1 MKEKI
6 ISLGKKIFGVIIL
19 IVFVTMCIIG
29 GLRSCLIVDNQSVSS
44 YKLTSSDIEKAKEK
58 LTDEE
63 KNKADEIWSKAND
76 ILESH
81 MNEEEEDIW
90 FEWLLSPPSNDEE
103 LKRYIDFSNTIYN
116 RLSKKEK
123 KRFIEIENELKQF
136 LKEAMKQ

>member
-19 IVFVTMCIIG
+19 TVFVTMCIIG

-44 YKLTSSDIEKAKEK
+44 NKLTSSDIEKAKEK

-63 KNKADEIWSKAND
+63 QNKADEIWFKAND

-81 MNEEEEDIW
+81 MNEEEDIW

-103 LKRYIDFSNTIYN
+103 LKRYIDFSNKIYN

-123 KRFIEIENELKQF
+123 KRFTEIENELKQF
-136 LKEAMKQ
+136 LKEAKKQ